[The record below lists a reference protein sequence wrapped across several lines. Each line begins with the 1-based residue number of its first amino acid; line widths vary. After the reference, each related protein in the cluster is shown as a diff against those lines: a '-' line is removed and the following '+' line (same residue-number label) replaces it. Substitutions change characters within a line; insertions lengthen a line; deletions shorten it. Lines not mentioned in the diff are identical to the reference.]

1 MFEYEVFS
9 AEEAAQEQFKILPA
23 GVYDAVIEN
32 AVEKTSSNGN
42 PMIDLKLKVFDE
54 KGGIYYMRDFLVFT
68 KKMAWKVRHFAKA
81 AKLLNEY
88 EAGKLCAAIIINKH
102 VGVDVGI
109 KPGEAIPF
117 HDLNGKPEGSKYPD
131 NNKISDYVEK
141 EPEYNKDYAMKDEG
155 LPF

>member
-1 MFEYEVFS
+1 
-9 AEEAAQEQFKILPA
+9 
-23 GVYDAVIEN
+23 
-32 AVEKTSSNGN
+32 
-42 PMIDLKLKVFDE
+42 

-81 AKLLNEY
+81 ARVLDAY
-88 EAGKLCAAIIINKH
+88 EDGKLCAQILIDKH

-109 KPGEAIPF
+109 KPGEDIPF
-117 HDLNGKPEGSKYPD
+117 HDLNGKQEGSKYPD

-141 EPEYNKDYAMKDEG
+141 EPEFRKDYAMKDSD